1 MRVIWKSDFSLPNQ
15 HKSAF
20 HNSYLL
26 YYTLKN
32 YVNPN
37 FDFRD
42 GLARTIV
49 YCLKK
54 RKKMKVERKEKK
66 YIYLKMGP
74 FLDMSKM
81 QHRYFSI
88 IK

>member
-1 MRVIWKSDFSLPNQ
+1 
-15 HKSAF
+15 
-20 HNSYLL
+20 
-26 YYTLKN
+26 
-32 YVNPN
+32 
-37 FDFRD
+37 
-42 GLARTIV
+42 
-49 YCLKK
+49 
-54 RKKMKVERKEKK
+54 MKVERKENK